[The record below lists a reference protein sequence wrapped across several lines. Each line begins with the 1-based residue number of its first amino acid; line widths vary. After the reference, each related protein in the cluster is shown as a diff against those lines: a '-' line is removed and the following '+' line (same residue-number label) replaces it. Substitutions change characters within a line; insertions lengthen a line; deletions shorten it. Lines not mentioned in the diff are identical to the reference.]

1 MDFKKLYTPTE
12 AAALYNVAKI
22 EYDPTAYSLRGNLIT
37 GMTLSESRY
46 EHISNFDY
54 TAERK
59 LTHLLKTKESRDIE
73 TLTGISDT
81 KEEREGWSNA
91 LAYFLIQQD
100 NLYVNLDLIQKFV
113 PLEHL
118 KTTKIMET
126 LVTMCVALNSSKSCA
141 KDMLW
146 LALSGYDTAHY
157 ADVHVFKRL
166 KTQLETG
173 GVIDVFTEFSSID
186 PRFVPSYDRLELAK
200 TKPFNGGDLD
210 TKADTLYSY
219 VINAFEVMWAYKHL
233 PKKYKDCF
241 ETLCYSQEVVKE
253 FDCELFKKFTIGRDG
268 IVIDPVLDEAIS
280 MNDPELRYAAYQ
292 EIIKSSGDYKSI
304 LHYVKTELGKKHF
317 LNPVIASFVS
327 FIAQISL
334 ANIRINTLRI
344 LHEYCIT
351 KKYLS
356 ECEVK
361 DAEEWESEDDS
372 TLSESE
378 LFSKFKGFEE
388 SSKSKSLVDFETRSY
403 SKGKSAAIDED
414 HRSDAMFE
422 ALDKIRATFKSDRYT
437 FDVEDVVDT
446 SDAYKAKYDAIVSK
460 VDLVNKLLIRRI
472 KDIKTYNTGGKN
484 TGIPSGRIDRKTMYR
499 YKYDPN
505 IFYNNTYKTLESDLA
520 FGIVLDESGSMYGKG
535 IDNGR
540 ITMVVLHETLKALGI
555 NHSIIGHTS
564 YGDYKSTITRYQAF
578 REDKTYKVCKNY
590 ALVAAEAKSGN
601 CDSGAL
607 YYMEKAFERV
617 RNKDKICLIFSD
629 GAPTE
634 CTGSDLKAQVRK
646 MERKGIKVIGIG
658 INFANIAKYYNDY
671 ANGRNLKD
679 MLDIVSNILEQY
691 VLKKKD
697 K

>member
-22 EYDPTAYSLRGNLIT
+22 EHDPTAYSLRGNLIT
-37 GMTLSESRY
+37 GMTLYESRY
-46 EHISNFDY
+46 EHISNFNYD
-54 TAERK
+54 AEQK
-59 LTHLLKTKESRDIE
+59 LMYLLKTKESRVIE
-73 TLTGISDT
+73 TLTGMSDT
-81 KEEREGWSNA
+81 QETRDGWDSSW
-91 LAYFLIQQD
+91 AYFLIQQD
-100 NLYVNLDLIQKFV
+100 NLYVNLELIQKFI
-113 PLEHL
+113 PLKHL
-118 KTTKIMET
+118 KTTRIMET
-126 LVTMCVALNSSKSCA
+126 IVAMCVALNSSKSCA

-146 LALSGYDTAHY
+146 LALSGYDTVPY
-157 ADVHVFKRL
+157 ADVRVFKRL
-166 KTQLETG
+166 KDQLETDD
-173 GVIDVFTEFSSID
+173 IIEVFTDLSSID
-186 PRFVPSYDRLELAK
+186 PRFVPTYDEAELSRPK
-200 TKPFNGGDLD
+200 SFNRGDFS
-210 TKADTLYSY
+210 TRADTLYSY
-219 VINAFEVMWAYKHL
+219 AINAFEVMWAYKHL

-241 ETLCYSQEVVKE
+241 ETLCCSQEVVKE
-253 FDCELFKKFTIGRDG
+253 YDCELFKNFTVERDS
-268 IVIDPVLDEAIS
+268 ITIDPALDEAIDIE
-280 MNDPELRYAAYQ
+280 DPESRYAAYQ
-292 EIIKSSGDYKSI
+292 EILKSSGYYGSAVK
-304 LHYVKTELGKKHF
+304 YAKTELGKKHF
-317 LNPVIASFVS
+317 LNPVMAAFVT

-351 KKYLS
+351 KGYLS
-356 ECEVK
+356 KCETEDMEEYE
-361 DAEEWESEDDS
+361 DADDS
-372 TLSESE
+372 TSASAM
-378 LFSKFKGFEE
+378 FSKFKEFEE
-388 SSKSKSLVDFETRSY
+388 TPKSRALVDLETHSY
-403 SKGKSAAIDED
+403 SKGKSVMSGED
-414 HRSDAMFE
+414 HRSDAMYE
-422 ALDKIRATFKSDRYT
+422 ALDKIKATFKSDRYT

-446 SDAYKAKYDAIVSK
+446 SDKYKAKYDAIVSK

-484 TGIPSGRIDRKTMYR
+484 SGMPSGRLDRKTMYR

-520 FGIVLDESGSMYGKG
+520 FGIVLDESGSMSGKG

-590 ALVAAEAKSGN
+590 ALVAADAKSGN

-617 RNKDKICLIFSD
+617 HNKDKICLIFSD